1 MLNWTQSE
9 EAFRHCIKSQ
19 NVRAILTAK
28 SFFQKIQTPWL
39 KKYEMTFFEDMLKT
53 ISLKQKLTALIKAK
67 RFKLPKKISNIAV
80 VLFTSWS
87 EALPKTVELTHENVL
102 HDILWTS
109 WLVWLKMNDVDICFL
124 PQFH

>member
-19 NVRAILTAK
+19 DVRAILTAK

-53 ISLKQKLTALIKAK
+53 ISLKQKLTAVIKAK
-67 RFKLPKKISNIAV
+67 RFRLPKNISNIAV
-80 VLFTSWS
+80 VLFTSGS

-102 HDILWTS
+102 HDIL
-109 WLVWLKMNDVDICFL
+109 
-124 PQFH
+124 